1 VTRRERVPGPAGG
14 SAISE
19 AREGRATTTVGAAE
33 RTLNMAAVRS
43 ENGMPD
49 GYEQHASTIVSQR
62 LRVIMSRASPISSG
76 SPRDTSRGM
85 YCIGREIT

>member
-1 VTRRERVPGPAGG
+1 MT
-14 SAISE
+14 
-19 AREGRATTTVGAAE
+19 TTTVGAAE

-49 GYEQHASTIVSQR
+49 GYEQHASTIVSDR
-62 LRVIMSRASPISSG
+62 LRVTIVSG
-76 SPRDTSRGM
+76 FADIIGTAEGHARGM